1 VHVHIPVIVGL
12 EFSDQV
18 GRIACE
24 DAALIHYYQRVE
36 RYQQGSVVRRGY
48 GMTLLSNNSYRDYY
62 LISFPQLAEYISY
75 SLHPPVLLIQQLM
88 P

>member
-1 VHVHIPVIVGL
+1 MINIV
-12 EFSDQV
+12 EA
-18 GRIACE
+18 ACE
-24 DAALIHYYQRVE
+24 DAALIHYYERVE
-36 RYQQGSVVRRGY
+36 RYQQGTVVRPGY
-48 GMTLLSNNSYRDYY
+48 SITLLSNNFYRDYY